1 MVSTGTESHTN
12 ADDLSGGAKRKR
24 SGRACDRCHRNA
36 SRCSPGVEGT
46 VCSRCEDQQVQCTYN
61 RPVKRR
67 GPPARRTRKN
77 AITNAMTAE
86 DDPPANT
93 QTTAMT
99 ESINISPLM
108 GIQAIQSMPPAIFTP
123 EDGNSAPSPHASILY
138 SEIEE
143 VLEPKIIEKLVDL
156 FYHTIY
162 PIRPYFHWPTFDS
175 QIRQQLYRSDWGVF
189 IVTMACYAA
198 AVKAMPADITTI
210 SDYCQAMKASALL
223 TSVCLQNGNLKRLVA
238 HLSDYICLS
247 TMHKFHLEAHWPEG
261 LTEIERQE
269 RRRLFWCVYQQ
280 ERYLSKNF
288 DLPTRQCEGKS
299 TVLYPAEVF
308 DDSDITATG
317 VHLRPDRVSFIRGW
331 NFCTDMYRLL
341 ENMDR
346 LERVRQD
353 VQSDEPGSLTDSF
366 LARMSVPKD
375 FVSDSLHLISK
386 MHADLPPQLKTVQN
400 LTGDPQTDRYR
411 FVGKKYPILIVQK
424 SKDLGY

>member
-24 SGRACDRCHRNA
+24 SG
-36 SRCSPGVEGT
+36 CSPGIEGT

-67 GPPARRTRKN
+67 GPPARRTCKN
-77 AITNAMTAE
+77 ANTHAVIAD

-108 GIQAIQSMPPAIFTP
+108 GIQPMYNLPPATFTP
-123 EDGNSAPSPHASILY
+123 EDGNSAHSPHASILY
-138 SEIEE
+138 SEIED
-143 VLEPKIIEKLVDL
+143 VLEPKVIEKL
-156 FYHTIY
+156 
-162 PIRPYFHWPTFDS
+162 
-175 QIRQQLYRSDWGVF
+175 
-189 IVTMACYAA
+189 CYAA

-223 TSVCLQNGNLKRLVA
+223 TSVCLQNGKLKRLVS

-247 TMHKFHLEAHWPEG
+247 TIHKFHLEAHWPEG

-317 VHLRPDRVSFIRGW
+317 VHLRPDRVSFIRG
-331 NFCTDMYRLL
+331 
-341 ENMDR
+341 
-346 LERVRQD
+346 
-353 VQSDEPGSLTDSF
+353 
-366 LARMSVPKD
+366 
-375 FVSDSLHLISK
+375 
-386 MHADLPPQLKTVQN
+386 
-400 LTGDPQTDRYR
+400 
-411 FVGKKYPILIVQK
+411 
-424 SKDLGY
+424 